1 VSTLRSLKKFQR
13 VSAKRGSLE
22 EKTKIYEENARKAKL
37 SIDKE
42 LLVNV
47 IQEENHAH
55 DEAIKELDEKIQEEN
70 RTHNDAIKELDE
82 KIADLEMQIK
92 SSSDVESTPTETPS
106 EPAQEIT
113 EPAQETTDPLQETP
127 TEVDE
132 HVSEDKYQDVRA
144 LLEESKPI
152 ESEAPPEAPKKKRRG
167 LF

>member
-1 VSTLRSLKKFQR
+1 MSTLRDLKRFQR
-13 VSAKRGSLE
+13 ACAKRGSLE
-22 EKTKIYEENARKAKL
+22 EKTKIFEENARKAKL

-47 IQEENHAH
+47 IQEENRAH

-92 SSSDVESTPTETPS
+92 SSSEAESIPTETPS

-113 EPAQETTDPLQETP
+113 EPAQETTEPLQETP

-132 HVSEDKYQDVRA
+132 HVGVDAFKDVRA

-152 ESEAPPEAPKKKRRG
+152 ESEVPPEAPKKKKRS

>member
-1 VSTLRSLKKFQR
+1 VSTLHNLKKFQR

-42 LLVNV
+42 LLVQV
-47 IQEENHAH
+47 VQEENREH
-55 DEAIKELDEKIQEEN
+55 DEAVKELDEKLREEN
-70 RTHNDAIKELDE
+70 RTHDDAIKELNE

-92 SSSDVESTPTETPS
+92 SSPDVESIPTETPS
-106 EPAQEIT
+106 EPAQETT
-113 EPAQETTDPLQETP
+113 EPLEETP

-132 HVSEDKYQDVRA
+132 QANVDSFQDVRV
-144 LLEESKPI
+144 LLQEDKPI
-152 ESEAPPEAPKKKRRG
+152 ESEVPSEAPKKKRRS

>member
-1 VSTLRSLKKFQR
+1 MSTLHNLKKLQR
-13 VSAKRGSLE
+13 ASAKRGSLE
-22 EKTKIYEENARKAKL
+22 EKTKIFEENARKAKL

-42 LLVNV
+42 LLVNIV
-47 IQEENHAH
+47 QEENRAH
-55 DEAIKELDEKIQEEN
+55 DEAVKELDEKLQEEN
-70 RTHNDAIKELDE
+70 RTHKDAIKELDE
-82 KIADLEMQIK
+82 KIADLQMQIK
-92 SSSDVESTPTETPS
+92 SSSEVEIPTETPS
-106 EPAQEIT
+106 

-152 ESEAPPEAPKKKRRG
+152 ESEVPPEAPKKKRRG

>member
-1 VSTLRSLKKFQR
+1 VSTLRNLKKFQR

-22 EKTKIYEENARKAKL
+22 EKTKIFEENARKAKL

-42 LLVNV
+42 LLVNI

-55 DEAIKELDEKIQEEN
+55 DEAIKELDEKLQEEN

-92 SSSDVESTPTETPS
+92 SASEAESIPTETPS
-106 EPAQEIT
+106 EPAQETT
-113 EPAQETTDPLQETP
+113 EPLQETP
-127 TEVDE
+127 TVVDE
-132 HVSEDKYQDVRA
+132 QVSVDKYQDVRA
-144 LLEESKPI
+144 LLQESKPI
-152 ESEAPPEAPKKKRRG
+152 ESEVPSEAPKKKRRG

>member
-1 VSTLRSLKKFQR
+1 MSTLRNLKKFQR

-22 EKTKIYEENARKAKL
+22 EKTKIFEENARKAKL

-47 IQEENHAH
+47 LQEENHAH

-92 SSSDVESTPTETPS
+92 SSSEAESIPTETPS
-106 EPAQEIT
+106 EPAQET
-113 EPAQETTDPLQETP
+113 SEPLQETP
-127 TEVDE
+127 TVVDE
-132 HVSEDKYQDVRA
+132 PVSVDAFKDVRA
-144 LLEESKPI
+144 LLQESKPI
-152 ESEAPPEAPKKKRRG
+152 ESEVPPEAPKKKRRG

>member
-1 VSTLRSLKKFQR
+1 MSTLHNLKKLQR
-13 VSAKRGSLE
+13 ASAKRGSLE
-22 EKTKIYEENARKAKL
+22 EKTKIFEENARKAKL

-42 LLVNV
+42 LLVNIV
-47 IQEENHAH
+47 QEENRAH
-55 DEAIKELDEKIQEEN
+55 DEAVKELDEKLQEEN

-82 KIADLEMQIK
+82 KIADLQMQIK
-92 SSSDVESTPTETPS
+92 SSSEVEIPTETPS
-106 EPAQEIT
+106 EPAQETT
-113 EPAQETTDPLQETP
+113 EPLQETP

-152 ESEAPPEAPKKKRRG
+152 ESEVPPEAPKKKRRG

>member
-1 VSTLRSLKKFQR
+1 VSTLRNLKKFQR

-22 EKTKIYEENARKAKL
+22 EKTKIFEENARKAKL

-42 LLVNV
+42 LLVNI

-55 DEAIKELDEKIQEEN
+55 DEAITELDEKLQEEN

-92 SSSDVESTPTETPS
+92 SASEAESIPTETPS
-106 EPAQEIT
+106 EPAQETT
-113 EPAQETTDPLQETP
+113 ETLQETP

-132 HVSEDKYQDVRA
+132 QVSVDKYQDVRA
-144 LLEESKPI
+144 LLQESKPI
-152 ESEAPPEAPKKKRRG
+152 ESEVPSEAPKKKRRG

>member
-22 EKTKIYEENARKAKL
+22 EKTKIFEENARKAKL

-42 LLVNV
+42 LLVNI
-47 IQEENHAH
+47 IQEENRAH
-55 DEAIKELDEKIQEEN
+55 DDAIKELDEKIQEEN
-70 RTHNDAIKELDE
+70 RTHKDAIKELDE

-92 SSSDVESTPTETPS
+92 SSSEAEIIPTETLS
-106 EPAQEIT
+106 
-113 EPAQETTDPLQETP
+113 EPAQETTEPLQETP

-144 LLEESKPI
+144 LLQESKPI
-152 ESEAPPEAPKKKRRG
+152 EPEVPAEAPKKKRRG

>member
-1 VSTLRSLKKFQR
+1 MSTLRSLKKFQR

-42 LLVNV
+42 LLVQV
-47 IQEENHAH
+47 V
-55 DEAIKELDEKIQEEN
+55 QEEN
-70 RTHNDAIKELDE
+70 REHDEAVKELDE

-92 SSSDVESTPTETPS
+92 SSPDVESIPTETPS
-106 EPAQEIT
+106 EPAQETT
-113 EPAQETTDPLQETP
+113 EPLQETP

-132 HVSEDKYQDVRA
+132 HANVDSFQDVRV
-144 LLEESKPI
+144 LLQEDKPI
-152 ESEAPPEAPKKKRRG
+152 ESEVPAEAPKKKRRS